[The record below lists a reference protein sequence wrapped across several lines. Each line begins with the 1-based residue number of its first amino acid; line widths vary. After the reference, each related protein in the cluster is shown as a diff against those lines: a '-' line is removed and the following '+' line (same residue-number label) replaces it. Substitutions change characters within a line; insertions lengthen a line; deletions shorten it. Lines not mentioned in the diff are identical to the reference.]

1 MARSWPI
8 LANPGRGGR
17 HLAPSK
23 LALSF
28 RHAHPRLALACNTL
42 SQRPPSFKK
51 ATQRRFRLAFGA
63 TGASQTMEFF
73 NQNNA
78 FHFPA
83 FSAPNA
89 PSESQKLPRDV
100 KKAPRDTP
108 EGVPGA
114 PKSLPEASLR
124 HPDAPQKLPKAPFL
138 APACSPW
145 TYSKL
150 RHAENMP
157 RHASNLLR
165 SSQISMKQ
173 LNN

>member
-1 MARSWPI
+1 MA
-8 LANPGRGGR
+8 L
-17 HLAPSK
+17 SK

-42 SQRPPSFKK
+42 SQRPPSLKK

-63 TGASQTMEFF
+63 TGASKTMEFPR
-73 NQNNA
+73 QNNE

-100 KKAPRDTP
+100 KKAPPETP
-108 EGVPGA
+108 ADVPGA
-114 PKSLPEASLR
+114 PKSLPEASPR
-124 HPDAPQKLPKAPFL
+124 HPDAPQKLPKAPL
-138 APACSPW
+138 LVPACSPW

-157 RHASNLLR
+157 RHASNLLK

-173 LNN
+173 LKK